1 MSENKRWS
9 DRLTDDRTKDAKDIE
24 DWMHGS
30 GSKVFAVILIA
41 LVVWAVVSMFW
52 K

>member
-9 DRLTDDRTKDAKDIE
+9 DRLADDRTKDAKDID
-24 DWMHGS
+24 DWMHGG
-30 GSKVFAVILIA
+30 GSKVFAVILIV
-41 LVVWAVVSMFW
+41 LVVWAVVSLFW

>member
-9 DRLTDDRTKDAKDIE
+9 DRLADNRSQDAKDID
-24 DWMHGS
+24 DWMHGN

-41 LVVWAVVSMFW
+41 IGVWAVVSMVW